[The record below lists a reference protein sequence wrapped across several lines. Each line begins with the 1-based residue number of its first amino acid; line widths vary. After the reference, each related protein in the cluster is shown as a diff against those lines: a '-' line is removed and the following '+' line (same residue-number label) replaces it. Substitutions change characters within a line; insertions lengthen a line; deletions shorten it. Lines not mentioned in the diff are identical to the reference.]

1 MFLVALAFQNT
12 FEYMAILFKTHPL
25 GVGLFFQFAKDGT
38 YGI

>member
-25 GVGLFFQFAKDGT
+25 GVGFFFSLLRMVHME
-38 YGI
+38 

>member
-12 FEYMAILFKTHPL
+12 FEYMANLFKTHPL
-25 GVGLFFQFAKDGT
+25 GVGFFFFAKDGT